1 MDKYQEALDRLSN
14 DDYDFPH
21 DFYEEDKVSA
31 MERDIDTLQ
40 QLIKEHFELIEESKL
55 LQDEVD
61 KYKHEYYSE
70 CDRNEELEKALD
82 KATPKKPIKRYYTTA
97 YGNTGRIKRLDILCP
112 CCNSKFINGTRTSAG
127 IFEAKEREFIN
138 TINNQKYCMFCS
150 QKLDWS
156 DKDGKTD

>member
-1 MDKYQEALDRLSN
+1 MNKYQEALDLLAIQT
-14 DDYDFPH
+14 
-21 DFYEEDKVSA
+21 DKEITYQDEINHYVN
-31 MERDIDTLQ
+31 TLQ
-40 QLIKEHFELIEESKL
+40 EL
-55 LQDEVD
+55 VD
-61 KYKHEYYSE
+61 KE
-70 CDRNEELEKALD
+70 
-82 KATPKKPIKRYYTTA
+82 TPKKPIKRYYTTA